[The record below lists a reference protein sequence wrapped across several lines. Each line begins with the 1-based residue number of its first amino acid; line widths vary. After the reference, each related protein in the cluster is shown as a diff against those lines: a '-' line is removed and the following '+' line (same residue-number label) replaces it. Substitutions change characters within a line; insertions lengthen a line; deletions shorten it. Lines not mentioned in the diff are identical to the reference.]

1 MDIISLTGVV
11 LGLVGVFVGM
21 VVKGVPFSAILN
33 PAAALIIFV
42 GTAGAVC
49 IATPASRI
57 KNVGKLLGIIFG
69 EKKSIA
75 KHEIIEFLVHFSEI
89 ARREGLLAL
98 EKEVKDI
105 EDPFMKRGFIMVIDG
120 ANSDFLEDALMEDIT
135 SMEERHAANAQIFAQ
150 AGMYSPTLGV
160 LGAVIGLIAALGNI
174 NDTTA
179 LGHAISAAFMATM
192 FGIFSGYVIFH
203 PFSNKLKQKSMIEVE
218 TKKLILKGIL
228 TIQLGE
234 NPRILREKLYSCLSA
249 TERGKLLGSG
259 SKGSETTDGEK

>member
-1 MDIISLTGVV
+1 MDIVTLSGLV

-42 GTAGAVC
+42 GTAGAVF

-57 KNVGKLLGIIFG
+57 KNVVKLFGVIFG
-69 EKKSIA
+69 EKKRIA
-75 KHEIIEFLVHFSEI
+75 NHEIIEFLVHFSEI

-98 EKEVKDI
+98 EKEVKEID
-105 EDPFMKRGFIMVIDG
+105 DSFMKRGFMMVIDG
-120 ANSDFLEDALMEDIT
+120 ANSDFLEEALADDIA

-150 AGMYSPTLGV
+150 AGMYAPTLGV

-174 NDTTA
+174 NDTEA
-179 LGHAISAAFMATM
+179 LGHAISVAFMATM
-192 FGIFSGYVIFH
+192 FGIFTGYVICH
-203 PFSNKLKQKSMIEVE
+203 PFSNKLRQKSKIEVE

-234 NPRILREKLYSCLSA
+234 NPRILREKLYSCLSEG
-249 TERGKLLGSG
+249 ERSKLSGKNVGP
-259 SKGSETTDGEK
+259 ETADGGK